1 MPLWKS
7 RSAGGTLTPMPRE
20 SKTNRTKRAAGIV
33 KILKGEYPDAKCELN
48 FSSPMELL
56 VATVLSAQCSDK
68 QVNLVTAELFRKYKT
83 ARDYAAAP
91 VEELQEDIHSIG
103 LFRNKSKNIRAA
115 AGRIV
120 EDFAGRVP
128 DTMDELLTLPGVA
141 RKTANVVLGN
151 AFGKSEGIVVDTHVI
166 RLAHRL
172 KFSRWPKTAAPKIEQ
187 DLMAI
192 VPRTEWTLFA
202 HLLIFHGR
210 RVCPA
215 RKPRCEDCAIHSLC
229 PSAGKV

>member
-7 RSAGGTLTPMPRE
+7 RPAEGTLTRMPRE
-20 SKTNRTKRAAGIV
+20 SKANLKKRTGRIIG
-33 KILKGEYPDAKCELN
+33 ILKKEHADAKCELN
-48 FSSPMELL
+48 FSNPMELL

-68 QVNLVTAELFRKYKT
+68 QVNRVTAELFRKYKT
-83 ARDYAAAP
+83 ARAYAAAP
-91 VEELQEDIHSIG
+91 LEALQEDIHSIG

-115 AGRIV
+115 AARIV

-128 DTMDELLTLPGVA
+128 DTMDDLLTLPGVA

-151 AFGKSEGIVVDTHVI
+151 AFDKSEGIVVDTHVI

-172 KFSRWPKTAAPKIEQ
+172 KFSRWPKAAAHKIEQ

-192 VPRTEWTLFA
+192 VPHKDWTLFA

-215 RKPRCEDCAIHSLC
+215 RKPRCEDCAIGALC

>member
-1 MPLWKS
+1 M
-7 RSAGGTLTPMPRE
+7 
-20 SKTNRTKRAAGIV
+20 
-33 KILKGEYPDAKCELN
+33 
-48 FSSPMELL
+48 
-56 VATVLSAQCSDK
+56 
-68 QVNLVTAELFRKYKT
+68 TAELFKKYRT

-91 VEELQEDIHSIG
+91 LEQLQADIRTIG

-120 EDFAGRVP
+120 EDFGGEVP
-128 DTMDELLTLPGVA
+128 GTMDELLTLPGVA

-172 KFSRWPKTAAPKIEQ
+172 KFSRWPKTAAHKIEQ
-187 DLMAI
+187 ELMQI
-192 VPRTEWTLFA
+192 VPQTEWTLFA

-210 RVCPA
+210 TICTA
-215 RKPRCEDCAIHSLC
+215 RKPNCPDCPINPLC
-229 PSAGKV
+229 LSAGKV